1 MIDWEPVI
9 GLELHVQLATKSKIF
24 SGTSTAFGAPPNSQ
38 ASAIDLGLPGVLP
51 VLNERAVRMAV
62 TFGLAIGA
70 RINERSH
77 FDRKNYFYPD
87 LPKGYQISQFQHP
100 IVGEGLVTIALDD
113 GTVRDVRITRAHLEE
128 DAGKSIHDAYAGMTG
143 VDLNRTGTPLL
154 EVVSEPDL
162 RSPEQASAYFRHMHA
177 LVRALRIC
185 DGDLSQG
192 SMRCD
197 ANVSVRPR
205 GATKLGVRTELKNIN
220 SFRFVEIAVRG
231 EIERQ
236 IALLERGGTV
246 ARETRGFD
254 ATTGTTYP
262 MRGKELSDDYRYF
275 PDPDLLP
282 VVISPE
288 YIAAL
293 RDAMPEL
300 PEARAERYTSALQLS
315 AYDAAR
321 LCADPDL
328 ADYFETVVATS
339 GVPKL
344 AANWVLGELS
354 AALNR
359 SELAVADAP
368 VTPQLLGELI
378 QRITKGV
385 VSGTGARSA
394 FEALWQGEGTLDEII
409 ASHGLEQIDDDEALT
424 AAIADVIARHP
435 DQVAQI
441 RAGKDKVLGFLV
453 GQVMKATAGK
463 ANPARVSELLR
474 ATLAAG

>member
-1 MIDWEPVI
+1 
-9 GLELHVQLATKSKIF
+9 
-24 SGTSTAFGAPPNSQ
+24 
-38 ASAIDLGLPGVLP
+38 
-51 VLNERAVRMAV
+51 
-62 TFGLAIGA
+62 
-70 RINERSH
+70 
-77 FDRKNYFYPD
+77 
-87 LPKGYQISQFQHP
+87 
-100 IVGEGLVTIALDD
+100 
-113 GTVRDVRITRAHLEE
+113 
-128 DAGKSIHDAYAGMTG
+128 
-143 VDLNRTGTPLL
+143 
-154 EVVSEPDL
+154 
-162 RSPEQASAYFRHMHA
+162 
-177 LVRALRIC
+177 
-185 DGDLSQG
+185 
-192 SMRCD
+192 
-197 ANVSVRPR
+197 
-205 GATKLGVRTELKNIN
+205 
-220 SFRFVEIAVRG
+220 
-231 EIERQ
+231 
-236 IALLERGGTV
+236 
-246 ARETRGFD
+246 
-254 ATTGTTYP
+254 